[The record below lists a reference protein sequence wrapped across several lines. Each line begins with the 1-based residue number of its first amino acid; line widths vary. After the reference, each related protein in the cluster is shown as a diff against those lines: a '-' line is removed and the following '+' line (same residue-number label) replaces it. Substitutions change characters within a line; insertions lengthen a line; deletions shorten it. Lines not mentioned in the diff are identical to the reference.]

1 MSAYHLRKFVV
12 CLLFILLF
20 ISACGGQEEPQPV
33 ESENNEAEVSETAV
47 SNTADSAETDPAEAE
62 TTEEVVTEA
71 ELTTVKV
78 VSLPFISFAPIYIA
92 LEEGYFEE
100 QGLAIEIVSFTQQQD
115 TLPALISGEVDVIGG
130 LVSIAY
136 LNAMARGGDI
146 KFVSDKGYIDP
157 EGCSNFA
164 VVMAKGVAE
173 ANDPTDPE
181 TLRGQ
186 VVNIQEATWLT
197 YFLEKELN
205 TIGLTLADIEQT
217 SIPSP
222 GQPEAMNQGTIAAT
236 TQNEPWVTILASQ
249 GHQVILEPVQDL
261 LPESQSAVLLYG
273 PSLLNDNPEVGDR
286 FMAAYLK
293 AVATYNEGKTERNIE
308 ILAQSLS
315 LEPELLQNMCWPTL
329 RADGSLDV
337 PSILD
342 FQEWAITNG
351 FLDTAVT
358 EDQFWDGRFIE
369 NGAALLEASN

>member
-1 MSAYHLRKFVV
+1 MSAYRLSKIVAY
-12 CLLFILLF
+12 LLFILLIF
-20 ISACGGQEEPQPV
+20 SACSQ
-33 ESENNEAEVSETAV
+33 AESETAQNENSV
-47 SNTADSAETDPAEAE
+47 EQEGETAVPTTVDSAQTDSEDAAADEEPAA
-62 TTEEVVTEA
+62 EA

-92 LEEGYFEE
+92 LDEGYFEE
-100 QGLAIEIVSFTQQQD
+100 QSLAIEIVSFTQQQD
-115 TLPALISGEVDVIGG
+115 TLPALVSGEVDVIGG

-136 LNAMARGGDI
+136 LNAMARGGEI

-157 EGCSNFA
+157 QGCSNFA
-164 VVMAKGVAE
+164 VIMAKDVAE
-173 ANDPTDPE
+173 ANDPEDPE

-186 VVNIQEATWLT
+186 IVNIQEATWLT

-205 TIGLTLADIEQT
+205 TIGLTLADIEPT

-222 GQPEAMNQGTIAAT
+222 GQPEAMNQGTIVAT
-236 TQNEPWVTILASQ
+236 TQNEPWVTILSSQ
-249 GHQVILEPVQDL
+249 GHEVILEPVQEL

-293 AVATYNEGKTERNIE
+293 AVAQYNDGKTERNIE
-308 ILAQSLS
+308 ILARHLG
-315 LEPELLQNMCWPTL
+315 LETELLQNMCWPTL
-329 RADGSLDV
+329 RADGTIDV

-342 FQEWAITNG
+342 FQEWAIANE

-358 EDQFWDGRFIE
+358 EEQFWDGRFIE